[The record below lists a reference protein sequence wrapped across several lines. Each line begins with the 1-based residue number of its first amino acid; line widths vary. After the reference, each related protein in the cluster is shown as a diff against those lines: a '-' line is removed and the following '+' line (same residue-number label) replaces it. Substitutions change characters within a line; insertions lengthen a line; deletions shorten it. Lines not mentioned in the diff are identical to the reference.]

1 MDSINMSIHH
11 AFKSTYKFEKV
22 ENDNKNTKATT
33 ITKANTTKAN
43 TTKANTTKANTTKGN
58 TTKGDT
64 TKRDTT
70 KDDFVEHEYLCSAL
84 NDYHLNQY
92 TK

>member
-33 ITKANTTKAN
+33 I
-43 TTKANTTKANTTKGN
+43 TKANTTKANTTKGN